1 MYIMILSALYV
12 GEVYPSTT
20 PCPYDIAVEACTF
33 SGYREEFNHYCRFT
47 CNCDEE
53 CNEMLVTV
61 MPNRNTIYELR
72 EVSWYPVA
80 DDNVP
85 YL

>member
-1 MYIMILSALYV
+1 MFIMIISALFV
-12 GEVYPSTT
+12 GEVSPSTT
-20 PCPYDIAVEACTF
+20 PCANDVAMEACTF
-33 SGYREEFNHYCRFT
+33 SGYHEEFNHYCRFT
-47 CNCDEE
+47 CNCDVE

-61 MPNRNTIYELR
+61 IPNRNTIYELK

-80 DDNVP
+80 DDSVP